1 LGFSIYTSSNAKILS
16 VFVRKKSSPAE
27 LAILLESVVP
37 PITEILAKPL
47 AKIAPPLTFARLLF
61 RTQLS
66 IVM

>member
-1 LGFSIYTSSNAKILS
+1 M
-16 VFVRKKSSPAE
+16 FVRKKSSPAE
-27 LAILLESVVP
+27 LAIFLESVVP

-61 RTQLS
+61 RIQLS